1 MNGGSRR
8 PKPLLE
14 SSQTYTFS
22 QGCQKTHLRVATQ
35 GEGGV
40 GVVTAHTAMSSRKER
55 RVTPRDSAVNTV
67 TVTHSLT
74 RLPVR
79 LRVLLELCV
88 ARLQEAR
95 GVPRLGRDALS
106 PLLARG
112 QGGAERD
119 EHALVLIQLSTELLD
134 ALVPLVQVLFET
146 TYRLVPESH
155 QLLQLA
161 GAGHHVGRRRHN
173 VCDVCIQLCRPRYMA
188 IKY

>member
-1 MNGGSRR
+1 
-8 PKPLLE
+8 
-14 SSQTYTFS
+14 
-22 QGCQKTHLRVATQ
+22 
-35 GEGGV
+35 
-40 GVVTAHTAMSSRKER
+40 MSSRKER

-67 TVTHSLT
+67 TVTHSLA

-88 ARLQEAR
+88 ARLQETGR
-95 GVPRLGRDALS
+95 VPRLGRDALR

-134 ALVPLVQVLFET
+134 AFIPLVQVLFET

-161 GAGHHVGRRRHN
+161 GAGHHVGRCVYPTMPTTLHGNQVLSIEREVVRTP
-173 VCDVCIQLCRPRYMA
+173 DTTRG
-188 IKY
+188 